1 MKIMPA
7 HSFTRIF
14 EEHYTCFRLLFT
26 ESMSDPSEEVIHQM
40 RVEIKYLVALI
51 HFVKELAPVTNE
63 ENLTIQFRKIAK
75 KSGKVRDWQVI
86 RMLMETHPQINRNG
100 LIDEIETRIANKQK
114 KYIEFAQ
121 NVSIK
126 KQISHE
132 LPIELIQFSPTL
144 FTGYLGQLHSR
155 AKTLLDK
162 GLENREY
169 WHKARHLMKRGFYL
183 MNLAN
188 RLFANC
194 FTTKEI
200 QEARQLEQ
208 LIGNWHDQTIII
220 DFCDLQQIPVS
231 EQDLQQF
238 EYFEKEIINKIT
250 PEN

>member
-1 MKIMPA
+1 MPA
-7 HSFTRIF
+7 HLFTRVF
-14 EEHYTCFRLLFT
+14 DEHYTCFRLLFT
-26 ESMSDPSEEVIHQM
+26 ESMANPSEEVIHQM

-51 HFVKELAPVTNE
+51 HFIKELAPVTNE
-63 ENLTIQFRKIAK
+63 DNLAIQFKRIAK

-86 RMLMETHPQINRNG
+86 RMLMETHPQINRNE
-100 LIDEIETRIANKQK
+100 LVADIESRIASKRE

-121 NVSIK
+121 TLNIK
-126 KQISHE
+126 KQISQE
-132 LPIELIQFSPTL
+132 LPIGLIQFSPAL
-144 FTGYLGQLHSR
+144 FSGYVSQLQLRTQS
-155 AKTLLDK
+155 LLEK
-162 GLENREY
+162 GMENREY

-208 LIGNWHDQTIII
+208 LIGNWHDHTIII

-231 EQDLQQF
+231 EQDLLQF
-238 EYFEKEIINKIT
+238 DRLETEIINKIT
-250 PEN
+250 PGQ